1 MKKRTINNVKI
12 SNAAL
17 IIVLFLFLILIY
29 RASVLALSKKIDG
42 IDLPKLADSRTTEKT
57 VIKANRGTIYDIKN
71 QVLAQNV
78 SSYKIIA
85 YLDPKRTI
93 NENKPQHVVDKEKT
107 ANLLAPILG
116 MKEEDILAL
125 LSKKGVY
132 QTEFGTKGN
141 GLTEITKDKI
151 VSLNLP
157 GIDFIETKKRNYP
170 YGRFLSYTL
179 GYAKNNDKD
188 VIVGEL
194 GLESYYNDVLSG
206 TDGYTIYQ
214 KDLNGYKIPNT
225 KEITQDKIDGKDIYL
240 TIDSN
245 IQFFVEQALS
255 SSKDKYGYESMSLIV
270 ASAKTGAI
278 LAMANNPAFDPNIRD
293 ITNYLDPI
301 TQIPFEPGSTMKI
314 YTYMAAI
321 ESGVYNGSDT
331 YMSGSFTTKDNTV
344 ISDFNKVGWGRITY
358 DQGFLM
364 SSNTAVVNIMDKY
377 MDASTLKNYLKSL
390 GFGSKTGITLSKEAT
405 GKIAFKY
412 QTEVFNAA
420 FGQGITT
427 TPIQHIQALTA
438 IANDGNILR
447 PYIVSKIVDPN
458 TNEVTYE
465 GKRTVVNKVAS
476 TKTIEYIKDLMY
488 RAINDPTAIA
498 STYKIPGYEI
508 IGKTGTAQIASTNG
522 KGYLT
527 GPNDTIRSVAILFP
541 KDNPEIIIY
550 AAAKRP
556 YSGLNSIMVP
566 VKEVIQNVAKYLNV
580 FQETEQ
586 TKEKSTYKLSSYL
599 NEDVEKVKS
608 TLTINN
614 IVPIVLGNGTKIID
628 QYPKKDTVVNAHEK
642 VFLITNDSTYVMPN
656 IIGWSIKDVRNLV
669 SFLKIPYQSNG
680 NGYVVSQSI
689 SPGTVITN
697 ESFLNIELK
706 N

>member
-12 SNAAL
+12 SNVAL
-17 IIVLFLFLILIY
+17 IIVLFLFLILIF
-29 RASVLALSKKIDG
+29 RASELALSKKIDG
-42 IDLPKLADSRTTEKT
+42 IDLQKLADSRTTEKNI
-57 VIKANRGTIYDIKN
+57 IKANRGTIYDVKN

-107 ANLLAPILG
+107 ASLLAPILG
-116 MKEEDILAL
+116 MEEKEILAL
-125 LSKKGVY
+125 LSKTDVY

-188 VIVGEL
+188 VLVGEL
-194 GLESYYNDVLSG
+194 GLESYYNDILSG
-206 TDGYTIYQ
+206 TDGYKVYQ

-225 KEITQDKIDGKDIYL
+225 KEITKDKEDGQNIYL

-255 SSKDKYGYESMSLIV
+255 NSKDKYGYESMSLIV

-278 LAMANNPAFDPNIRD
+278 LAMATNPSFDPNIRD

-301 TQIPFEPGSTMKI
+301 TQVSFEPGSTMKI

-321 ESGVYNGSDT
+321 ENGVYNGSDT

-358 DQGFLM
+358 DRGFLM

-377 MDASTLKNYLKSL
+377 MDASTFKSYLKAL

-420 FGQGITT
+420 FGQGIMT

-438 IANDGNILR
+438 IANDGNILK
-447 PYIVSKIVDPN
+447 PYIVSKIVNPN

-476 TKTIEYIKDLMY
+476 TKTVDYIKELMY
-488 RAINDPTAIA
+488 QAVNDPTAVA
-498 STYKIPGYEI
+498 ATYKIPGYEI

-527 GPNDTIRSVAILFP
+527 GANDTIRSVAIMFP

-550 AAAKRP
+550 AATKRP
-556 YSGLNSIMVP
+556 QSGLNSIMVP

-580 FQETEQ
+580 FQETEEI
-586 TKEKSTYKLSSYL
+586 KEKNTYKLISFL
-599 NEDVEKVKS
+599 NEDVEKTKN
-608 TLTINN
+608 TLIANN
-614 IVPIVLGNGTKIID
+614 IVPIILGNGIKIID
-628 QYPKKDTVVNAHEK
+628 QYPKKDTIVNAHDK
-642 VFLITNDSTYVMPN
+642 VFLITNDSSYVMPN
-656 IIGWSIKDVRNLV
+656 IIGWSIKEVRNLV
-669 SFLKIPYQSNG
+669 GFLKIPYQANG
-680 NGYVVSQSI
+680 NGYVTSQSI
-689 SPGTVITN
+689 NPGTVITN

>member
-556 YSGLNSIMVP
+556 YSGLNSIMIP